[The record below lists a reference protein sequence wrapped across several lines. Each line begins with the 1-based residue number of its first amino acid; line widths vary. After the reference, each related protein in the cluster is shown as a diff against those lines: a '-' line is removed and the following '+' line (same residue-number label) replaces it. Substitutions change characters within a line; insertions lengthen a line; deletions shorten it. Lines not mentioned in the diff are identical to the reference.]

1 MTGAPRHAV
10 VFKLWAM
17 AHWWATD
24 SSEGAMDMQDKQT
37 IFFNDPLWEP
47 RLALRYLTDIF
58 HQLNKLNLKIQGK
71 DTAVIHFVDT
81 AYFCR

>member
-1 MTGAPRHAV
+1 
-10 VFKLWAM
+10 
-17 AHWWATD
+17 
-24 SSEGAMDMQDKQT
+24 MDMQDKQT

-47 RLALRYLTDIF
+47 RLAYLTDIF
-58 HQLNKLNLKIQGK
+58 HQINKLNLKIQGK